1 MTDAPRDDRGGRPAP
16 APPARRAVAPNPL
29 DAYPPNQIARLVEEV
44 GVKKAKLP
52 ALQTVMLGLLAGAFI
67 AFGAMFSTV
76 AVTDSAL
83 GFGPSRLFGGLAFSL
98 GLILVV
104 VGGAELFTGNSLI
117 VMAWADR
124 RISSAQL
131 ARNWALVYLANL
143 AGAIGSAL
151 LMHWSGALSM
161 GGGAVAETATAIA
174 QAKVAL
180 PFGEAFFRGIL
191 CNTLVCLAVWLCFA
205 AHTVAD
211 KVLAIVFPISAFV
224 ALGFEHSV
232 ANMYLIPVAMLQGA
246 PGVTVAGFASNL
258 VPVTL
263 GNIGGGGVFV
273 ALVYW
278 LIYLRG
284 AQDLAASPSERGR
297 RQDP

>member
-1 MTDAPRDDRGGRPAP
+1 MTDTCGPPHPAAP
-16 APPARRAVAPNPL
+16 AAGLAVAPSPL
-29 DAYPPNQIARLVEEV
+29 DAYPPSQIARLVQQV
-44 GVKKAKLP
+44 GVKKATLP

-67 AFGAMFSTV
+67 AFGAMYFTV
-76 AVTDSAL
+76 AVTGSAL
-83 GFGPSRLFGGLAFSL
+83 GFGPAQLLGGLAFSL

-124 RISSAQL
+124 RITTAQL
-131 ARNWALVYLANL
+131 ARNWVLVCLANL
-143 AGAIGSAL
+143 AGALGTAL
-151 LMHWSGALSM
+151 LMHWSGALLL
-161 GGGAVAETATAIA
+161 GNGAVAETAVGIA

-180 PFGEAFFRGIL
+180 PFAEAFFRGVL

-224 ALGFEHSV
+224 ALGFEHSI

-246 PGVTVAGFASNL
+246 PGVTVTGFLVNL

-263 GNIGGGGVFV
+263 GNIVGGGVFV

-284 AQDLAASPSERGR
+284 APELTVAPPSERKQ
-297 RQDP
+297 RQERSS